1 MIRWALL
8 FVVVAARDSHPE
20 ESESAGL
27 FLFKLLVFLIGLA
40 VALGE
45 LAFYVMS
52 FRRDS
57 VVEFQV
63 YGSQPNIN

>member
-1 MIRWALL
+1 M
-8 FVVVAARDSHPE
+8 
-20 ESESAGL
+20 GL

-63 YGSQPNIN
+63 YGSQPNVN